1 MKNTLF
7 LFVLLF
13 FFSSCNEKESFI
25 YDSNSLD
32 SLVSKYV
39 DNGSQALL
47 LVRLEDRTVKQYIK
61 IARRTMILFQI
72 MIFNENT
79 WFRIWSMS
87 KIVTISLTM
96 DLVEDGILK
105 LEDPVSKYI
114 PEFSNLK
121 VALSNNDQALTSYGQ
136 TLENDNSELQD
147 PCPIKLVESNSE
159 MTVCN

>member
-1 MKNTLF
+1 MKNILF

-47 LVRLEDRTVKQYIK
+47 LVRLEDRNGETIYQNSEKDNDLVPDHDI
-61 IARRTMILFQI
+61 
-72 MIFNENT
+72 NENT

-114 PEFSNLK
+114 P
-121 VALSNNDQALTSYGQ
+121 
-136 TLENDNSELQD
+136 
-147 PCPIKLVESNSE
+147 
-159 MTVCN
+159 